1 MIMSEAAVASGAPTM
16 DQRRAA
22 RRRFCWS
29 GTLQTSEGPFPCT
42 VVDLS
47 LGGAKVAL
55 HELPRRSRAVS
66 LVMPQIGA
74 FRGELV
80 WQQDGIVGIGFRDA
94 PESVARLIEDS
105 FRTVFR
111 GA

>member
-1 MIMSEAAVASGAPTM
+1 
-16 DQRRAA
+16 
-22 RRRFCWS
+22 
-29 GTLQTSEGPFPCT
+29 
-42 VVDLS
+42 
-47 LGGAKVAL
+47 
-55 HELPRRSRAVS
+55 
-66 LVMPQIGA
+66 MPQIGA